1 MARRFETRAR
11 AGVIESFESLKGIDP
26 YHRMKIIRH
35 CAWFLVILLVGC
47 SQQPVLPTVTPVAST
62 QTTAPINVPPTETPT
77 PIPFPPTASA
87 PTADP
92 AVFGTIGINDIQ
104 AFALESVANAIFT
117 KTMDG
122 FITDG
127 HIQEYQVTS
136 VTIFPG
142 SNGLLS
148 EIIFNVKTT
157 DPGWVAEGGTPTAE
171 NWINNMCYRFDFFTT
186 DTEYQLKN
194 RRLCG

>member
-1 MARRFETRAR
+1 VACRFETRAR
-11 AGVIESFESLKGIDP
+11 AGVIKSFESLKRIDH
-26 YHRMKIIRH
+26 YRHMKNIRR
-35 CAWFLVILLVGC
+35 CACCLAFLLVSC
-47 SQQPVLPTVTPVAST
+47 SQQAVTPTPTPFAPT
-62 QTTAPINVPPTETPT
+62 QTTAPTNVPPTETST
-77 PIPFPPTASA
+77 PIPFTPTASA

-92 AVFGTIGINDIQ
+92 TIFGALGINEIQ

-122 FITDG
+122 FVTEG
-127 HIQEYQVTS
+127 RVQEYQVTS

-157 DPGWVAEGGTPTAE
+157 DPGWVAEGGTPTDD

>member
-1 MARRFETRAR
+1 
-11 AGVIESFESLKGIDP
+11 
-26 YHRMKIIRH
+26 MKKIPQF
-35 CAWFLVILLVGC
+35 AWFLIFLLVGC
-47 SQQPVLPTVTPVAST
+47 SQPAVPPTLTPAAPT
-62 QTTAPINVPPTETPT
+62 QTTAPTNAPPTETPT
-77 PIPFPPTASA
+77 PIPFTPTASA

-92 AVFGTIGINDIQ
+92 AIFGAIGINEIQ
-104 AFALESVANAIFT
+104 VFALEPVANAIFT

-122 FITDG
+122 FVTEG
-127 HIQEYQVTS
+127 RIQEYQVTS

-157 DPGWVAEGGTPTAE
+157 DPAWIADGGPPTAD

-186 DTEYQLKN
+186 DTDYQLKN